1 VLAVVGIAGATET
14 GAVDD
19 LDALATIAQE
29 NGIHFHVDAAWGG
42 PALFSAD
49 LAPTLK
55 GIERA
60 DSVTIDGHKQ
70 LFMPMGCGILLLK
83 DPNHSNYI
91 SKTASYIIR
100 QGSNDLGRFTLEGSR
115 PANAVYMHA
124 NLSCIGASG
133 YEALM
138 DRSVRVCRYMAHTLR
153 NSGAYEVLFEPM
165 MNILLY
171 RYIPVHLREKLFV
184 HKQEL
189 TEEEWDSVDSAN
201 AALQEQQKAEGHTF
215 VSRTSVED
223 AKHGRRLVALRV
235 VIGNPLTEER
245 DIDAVIADQLRILG
259 EEQPASA
266 GKLAKV
272 EIKVE
277 MEEEYSC
284 QYWRKM
290 PEAAKQFYMKDS
302 ERFRNF
308 AVQSVA

>member
-1 VLAVVGIAGATET
+1 
-14 GAVDD
+14 
-19 LDALATIAQE
+19 
-29 NGIHFHVDAAWGG
+29 
-42 PALFSAD
+42 
-49 LAPTLK
+49 
-55 GIERA
+55 
-60 DSVTIDGHKQ
+60 
-70 LFMPMGCGILLLK
+70 
-83 DPNHSNYI
+83 
-91 SKTASYIIR
+91 
-100 QGSNDLGRFTLEGSR
+100 
-115 PANAVYMHA
+115 
-124 NLSCIGASG
+124 
-133 YEALM
+133 M
-138 DRSVRVCRYMAHTLR
+138 DRSVRVCRYMAHALR

-189 TEEEWDSVDSAN
+189 TEEEWTSVDSAN

-272 EIKVE
+272 DEK
-277 MEEEYSC
+277 EEEYCC

-308 AVQSVA
+308 AVQSGA